1 MSASIGQS
9 IEAVC
14 KEKGIDRD
22 VVIEAV
28 KEAVRAAA
36 RKQFKSGEE
45 IQVEWSPETG
55 LEIFASKV
63 VVETVENEGRELS
76 LGEARELA
84 GDEVEIG
91 DELQLPLPVE
101 DMGRIAAQTAKQ
113 ILFQKVR
120 DAERANIYEQ
130 YIDKVGDLV
139 NGYVKRFERGDIIV
153 DLGTVEALLPRNQQ
167 SRGETWNQGER
178 IRVVIDDVSKES
190 KGPQVIVSRTSPEI
204 LKRLF
209 EMEVP
214 EIYDGTV
221 VIKSAVRE
229 PGERAKIAVA
239 STERDVDPVGA
250 CVGMKGSRVQAII
263 RELRGEKIDIIEWS
277 DEPSVFAAN
286 ALSPAKV
293 NQVRITD
300 IEHRQM
306 EVIVNEDQLSL
317 AIGKRGQ
324 NVRLA
329 TKLVGWNID
338 IRSEEELKREVAAQ
352 MGAMIASGESVPLER
367 LEGMNPAMVSTLADH
382 GIDDIESLANAT
394 VDDIADFLDVSID
407 QAEALIGAAQTVVE
421 SARVAAESEG
431 AEGEEAQSEET
442 GEAGAA
448 SEQTPASAE
457 AGVTESS
464 VDAVAAAG
472 GAGTGG
478 EEPPGVE
485 GERPAAGPEGET
497 GFESEEGRTV
507 EQHAASFEAD
517 PNADAGEVEPSEAM
531 IAEGYDEAVETQPPF
546 MAEDLSPDNLL
557 AKDAAEPVAATEV
570 EQMSADE
577 LLLQGAGRDLRPDT
591 ITPAPD
597 IFSAEAA
604 VIQNHGAYT
613 EEERPSTLDAETSGV
628 AGATVRE
635 GEEADEESLVAP
647 AALDETEEG
656 ETEVA
661 SPVADLGGEASAPEV
676 QVSSAPTPAGRG
688 EPTPVENVAEDEAED
703 ASGNV
708 E

>member
-9 IEAVC
+9 IDAVC

-45 IQVEWSPETG
+45 VQVEWAPESG

-63 VVETVENEGRELS
+63 VVEEVTNPGRELS
-76 LGEARELA
+76 LEEARELA
-84 GDEVEIG
+84 GEEVEVG

-139 NGYVKRFERGDIIV
+139 NGYIKRFERGDIIV

-352 MGAMIASGESVPLER
+352 MGAMIASGEAVPLER
-367 LEGMNPAMVSTLADH
+367 LQGMNPAMVSTLADH
-382 GIDDIESLANAT
+382 GVEDIESLANAT
-394 VDDIADFLDVSID
+394 VDEIAEYLDVSID
-407 QAEALIGAAQTVVE
+407 QAEALIGAAQAVVE
-421 SARVAAESEG
+421 SARTTAEGEGEEGEGGEAQPEGAAEAASEEAPATEEATAADEQAPAEAGAESE
-431 AEGEEAQSEET
+431 
-442 GEAGAA
+442 
-448 SEQTPASAE
+448 
-457 AGVTESS
+457 
-464 VDAVAAAG
+464 
-472 GAGTGG
+472 
-478 EEPPGVE
+478 VE
-485 GERPAAGPEGET
+485 MAGER
-497 GFESEEGRTV
+497 EEGQTV
-507 EQHAASFEAD
+507 VQHAASVEAD
-517 PNADAGEVEPSEAM
+517 P
-531 IAEGYDEAVETQPPF
+531 
-546 MAEDLSPDNLL
+546 
-557 AKDAAEPVAATEV
+557 DAACCTDRKSTRLNSSHANI
-570 EQMSADE
+570 SY
-577 LLLQGAGRDLRPDT
+577 
-591 ITPAPD
+591 
-597 IFSAEAA
+597 A
-604 VIQNHGAYT
+604 VFCLKKKKKRKQT
-613 EEERPSTLDAETSGV
+613 
-628 AGATVRE
+628 
-635 GEEADEESLVAP
+635 
-647 AALDETEEG
+647 
-656 ETEVA
+656 VA
-661 SPVADLGGEASAPEV
+661 STQANLRGGRA
-676 QVSSAPTPAGRG
+676 R
-688 EPTPVENVAEDEAED
+688 
-703 ASGNV
+703 
-708 E
+708 

>member
-9 IEAVC
+9 IDAVC
-14 KEKGIDRD
+14 KEKGIDRE

-45 IQVEWSPETG
+45 IQVEWAPETG

-63 VVETVENEGRELS
+63 VVEEVTNPGRELS
-76 LGEARELA
+76 LDEARELA
-84 GDEVEIG
+84 GEEVDVG

-153 DLGTVEALLPRNQQ
+153 DLGTVESVLPRNQQ
-167 SRGETWNQGER
+167 SRGEQWNQGER

-190 KGPQVIVSRTSPEI
+190 KGPQVVTSRTSPEL

-293 NQVRITD
+293 TQVRITD

-338 IRSEEELKREVAAQ
+338 IRSEEELKREVALQ
-352 MGAMIASGESVPLER
+352 MGAMIASGEAVPLER
-367 LEGMNPAMVSTLADH
+367 LEGMNPTMVVTLAEH
-382 GIDDIESLANAT
+382 GIGDIESLANAT
-394 VDDIADFLDVSID
+394 VDDLAEYLDMSID
-407 QAEALIGAAQTVVE
+407 QAESLISAAQAVVE
-421 SARVAAESEG
+421 SARIAAEAEA
-431 AEGEEAQSEET
+431 AEGEEA
-442 GEAGAA
+442 EAEPEA
-448 SEQTPASAE
+448 SE
-457 AGVTESS
+457 
-464 VDAVAAAG
+464 AAA
-472 GAGTGG
+472 
-478 EEPPGVE
+478 E
-485 GERPAAGPEGET
+485 PEGEMA
-497 GFESEEGRTV
+497 EEGEEGQTV
-507 EQHAASFEAD
+507 EQHAASVEAD
-517 PNADAGEVEPSEAM
+517 PNAEVGEVEPSEAM
-531 IAEGYDEAVETQPPF
+531 IAEGYDEAVETRPPF

-577 LLLQGAGRDLRPDT
+577 LLMQGAGRDLRPDT

-604 VIQNHGAYT
+604 VIQNSGAFV
-613 EEERPSTLDAETSGV
+613 EEERPNTLDEETSGIEEP
-628 AGATVRE
+628 AVRE
-635 GEEADEESLVAP
+635 SDAEYED
-647 AALDETEEG
+647 
-656 ETEVA
+656 
-661 SPVADLGGEASAPEV
+661 SPVSPRADFASEASAPEV
-676 QVSSAPTPAGRG
+676 QVSSEPSLAGESAPT
-688 EPTPVENVAEDEAED
+688 VENHADDEAAD
-703 ASGNV
+703 ASSN